1 MNIFKKRTSLKRLF
15 GVIIILASLF
25 VLTGCST
32 LETLIQED
40 GTVTTLGEWTGSE
53 GTGVPTLSNPSEG
66 RTIVLY
72 FPDSSGEYLVAE
84 ERVIPKTLSLAR
96 ETTKQWL
103 MGPAT
108 VGNAQPAVSLET
120 VLLDIGIKEGI
131 ATVDLSR
138 EFIQPWGQVSQEA
151 ALYGL
156 VNTLTQFSTV
166 NEVKIRVEGKELDNL
181 GSIDTTHL
189 VYNGSLV
196 KESNSLGS
204 LPEATSSS
212 KTEETN
218 LNGLPASSDS
228 PSAIDLFSFPPT
240 TI

>member
-1 MNIFKKRTSLKRLF
+1 
-15 GVIIILASLF
+15 
-25 VLTGCST
+25 
-32 LETLIQED
+32 LIQED

-53 GTGVPTLSNPSEG
+53 GTGVPTLSNPDEG
-66 RTIVLY
+66 RIIILY
-72 FPDSSGEYLVAE
+72 FPDNTGQYLVAE
-84 ERVIPKTLSLAR
+84 QRVIPKTLSLAR

-103 MGPAT
+103 MGPAIAE
-108 VGNAQPAVSLET
+108 NAQLAVSQET
-120 VLLDIGIKEGI
+120 ILLDIGIKEGI

-138 EFIQPWGQVSQEA
+138 EFIQPLGQVSQEA

-166 NEVKIRVEGKELDNL
+166 NEVKIRVEGKELDKL

-212 KTEETN
+212 KAEETN

-228 PSAIDLFSFPPT
+228 PSAINLFSFPPT